1 MKEKENSE
9 RATEGKERSMF
20 NNKIKVASINGF
32 ENMYQ
37 RPTGWVIISFV

>member
-20 NNKIKVASINGF
+20 NNKIMLKLP
-32 ENMYQ
+32 Q
-37 RPTGWVIISFV
+37 